1 MRAAL
6 GANDQPSTNRKEFLI
21 MSSLRRLAIS
31 LATVAAVAT
40 PAAAQEFYEGQTI
53 TCVVPYAPG
62 GGTDAFF
69 RVVVPHLAR
78 LIPGQ
83 PDIIINNMDGSG
95 GLRANNYA
103 SDGMPND
110 GSEMLCAP
118 WLSVAQVTQS
128 EGVRFDYSTM
138 RVVGG
143 ESSINTAVI
152 NADTMIDGDRSTV
165 GQGEQSLILAGLSPN
180 STLDLRQRLAYDILE
195 MDYLYVPGY
204 RGSAVQVPAFLS
216 GEVSIIGMNYGT
228 YAAAMKSA
236 LVDQGPGMLFV
247 EFPGYDADG
256 NPVPSDIMVDLGV
269 PTIQELYE
277 QMHGSAFPTDTMEAR
292 ALQLVEGLSSMGLSI
307 WLPEGAPDEALEA
320 LRAGWEALPNDP
332 EFIAA
337 HEEAFG
343 KPVSF
348 VSYEQALAAQQSV
361 AGVDPAM
368 VNFLLDFIAAG
379 AE

>member
-1 MRAAL
+1 M
-6 GANDQPSTNRKEFLI
+6 QSFKT
-21 MSSLRRLAIS
+21 LAIS
-31 LATVAAVAT
+31 LAVATAVAA
-40 PAAAQEFYEGQTI
+40 PAAAQDFYEGRTI

-62 GGTDAFF
+62 GGTDSFF

-83 PDIIINNMDGSG
+83 PKIIINNMDGSG

-103 SDGMPND
+103 SEDMPND

-118 WLSVAQVTQS
+118 WLAVAQVTQS

-143 ESSINTAVI
+143 ESSINTVVI
-152 NADTMIDGDRSTV
+152 NENTMVDGNRSTV
-165 GQGEQSLILAGLSPN
+165 GEGSQPLVLAGLSPS
-180 STLDLRQRLAYDILE
+180 STLDLRQRLAYDILGL
-195 MDYLYVPGY
+195 DYLYVPGY

-228 YAAAMKSA
+228 YAATMKAA
-236 LVDQGPGMLFV
+236 LVDQGPGMLFI

-256 NPVPSDIMVDLGV
+256 NPVASDVLAELGV
-269 PTIQELYE
+269 PTLQQLYE
-277 QMHGSAFPTDTMEAR
+277 EMHGSAFPTDSPEAQ
-292 ALQLVEGLSSMGLSI
+292 ALQLVEGLSSMGLSV
-307 WLPEGAPDEALEA
+307 WLPEGSPDEALEA
-320 LRAGWEALPNDP
+320 LRTGWEALPNDP
-332 EFIAA
+332 DFVTA

-343 KPVSF
+343 KPVGF
-348 VSYEQALAAQQSV
+348 LSYEQAVAAQQSV

-368 VNFLLDFIAAG
+368 VMFLQEFIAAG
-379 AE
+379 AQ

>member
-1 MRAAL
+1 MNRIKTLAVSLTAVTALAA
-6 GANDQPSTNRKEFLI
+6 P
-21 MSSLRRLAIS
+21 
-31 LATVAAVAT
+31 AVA
-40 PAAAQEFYEGQTI
+40 QDFYEGQTI

-83 PDIIINNMDGSG
+83 PEIIINNMDGSG

-103 SDGMPND
+103 SEDMPND

-152 NADTMIDGDRSTV
+152 NEETMVDGDRTTV
-165 GQGEQSLILAGLSPN
+165 GEGSQPVVLAGLSPS
-180 STLDLRQRLAYDILE
+180 STLDLRQRLAYDL
-195 MDYLYVPGY
+195 MGLDYLYVPGY

-228 YAAAMKSA
+228 YAATMEAA
-236 LVDQGPGMLFV
+236 LVDQGPGALYV
-247 EFPGYDADG
+247 EFASYDANG
-256 NPVPSDIMVDLGV
+256 NPVPSEIM
-269 PTIQELYE
+269 QEL
-277 QMHGSAFPTDTMEAR
+277 GIPTMEELYA
-292 ALQLVEGLSSMGLSI
+292 ATHDGGSPEGTEYDAYQLIAGLSSMGLSI
-307 WLPEGAPDEALEA
+307 WVPEGTSDEAFDA
-320 LRAGWEALPNDP
+320 IRAGWEALPNDP
-332 EFIAA
+332 DFIAA

-348 VSYEQALAAQQSV
+348 VTYDQAVAAQQSV
-361 AGVDPAM
+361 AGVPDEM
-368 VNFLLDFIAAG
+368 VTFLQGYIAAG
-379 AE
+379 SE

>member
-1 MRAAL
+1 MKSIKTLAL
-6 GANDQPSTNRKEFLI
+6 
-21 MSSLRRLAIS
+21 SLTA
-31 LATVAAVAT
+31 ATVLAV
-40 PAAAQEFYEGQTI
+40 PAMAEDFYAGKTI

-62 GGTDAFF
+62 GGTDSFF

-83 PDIIINNMDGSG
+83 PEIIINNMDGSG
-95 GLRANNYA
+95 GMRANNYA

-118 WLSVAQVTQS
+118 WLAVAQVTQS
-128 EGVRFDYSTM
+128 DGVRFDYAAM

-152 NADTMIDGDRSTV
+152 NKNTMIDGDRSTV
-165 GQGEQSLILAGLSPN
+165 GEGDQPLVLAGLSPS
-180 STLDLRQRLAYDILE
+180 STLDLRQRLAYDILGL
-195 MDYLYVPGY
+195 DYLYVPGY

-216 GEVSIIGMNYGT
+216 GEVSIIGMNFGT
-228 YAAAMKSA
+228 YAATMKAA

-256 NPVPSDIMVDLGV
+256 NLVSSDVMVELGV
-269 PTIQELYE
+269 PTLQELYQ
-277 QMHGSAFPTDTMEAR
+277 QMHGEAFPTDTAEAQ
-292 ALQLVEGLSSMGLSI
+292 ALQLVEGLSSMGLSV
-307 WLPEGAPDEALEA
+307 WLPEGTSDEALEA

-332 EFIAA
+332 DFIAA

-348 VSYEQALAAQQSV
+348 LSYDQAVAAQQSV
-361 AGVDPAM
+361 AGVDPEM
-368 VNFLLDFIAAG
+368 VTFLQEFIAAG
-379 AE
+379 SQ

>member
-1 MRAAL
+1 MKQIR
-6 GANDQPSTNRKEFLI
+6 T
-21 MSSLRRLAIS
+21 LAIS
-31 LATVAAVAT
+31 LAGATAIVA
-40 PAAAQEFYEGQTI
+40 PASAQEFYEDQTI

-62 GGTDAFF
+62 GGTDSFF

-83 PDIIINNMDGSG
+83 PEIIINNMDGSG

-118 WLSVAQVTQS
+118 WLAVAQVTQS
-128 EGVRFDYSTM
+128 EGVRFDYSAM

-152 NADTMIDGDRSTV
+152 NENTMVDGDRSTV
-165 GQGEQSLILAGLSPN
+165 GQGPQPLVLAGLSPS
-180 STLDLRQRLAYDILE
+180 STLDLRQRLAYDLLGL
-195 MDYLYVPGY
+195 DYLYVPGY

-228 YAAAMKSA
+228 YAANMGSA

-247 EFPGYDADG
+247 EFPGYDGDG
-256 NPVPSDIMVDLGV
+256 NPVPSDVMVDLGV
-269 PTIQELYE
+269 PTIQDLYE
-277 QMHGSAFPTDTMEAR
+277 QIHGEPFPTETDAAT
-292 ALQLVEGLSSMGLSI
+292 ALLLVEGLSSMGLSV

-348 VSYEQALAAQQSV
+348 LSYDQAVAAQQSV
-361 AGVDPAM
+361 AGVDPEM
-368 VNFLLDFIAAG
+368 VTFLQEFIAAG

>member
-1 MRAAL
+1 MTSIR
-6 GANDQPSTNRKEFLI
+6 T
-21 MSSLRRLAIS
+21 LAIS
-31 LATVAAVAT
+31 LAAATALAA
-40 PAAAQEFYEGQTI
+40 PAAAQDFYEGQTI

-83 PDIIINNMDGSG
+83 PEIIINNMDGSG

-110 GSEMLCAP
+110 GSEILCAP
-118 WLSVAQVTQS
+118 WLAVAQVTGS

-152 NADTMIDGDRSTV
+152 NENTMVDGDRSTV
-165 GQGEQSLILAGLSPN
+165 GQGSQPLVLAGLSPS
-180 STLDLRQRLAYDILE
+180 STLDLRQRLAYDILGI
-195 MDYLYVPGY
+195 DYLYVPGY

-228 YAAAMKSA
+228 YAATMEAA

-256 NPVPSDIMVDLGV
+256 NPVPTDVLVDLGV
-269 PTIQELYE
+269 PTIQQLYE
-277 QMHGSAFPTDTMEAR
+277 EMHGAEFPSDTPEAR
-292 ALQLVEGLSSMGLSI
+292 ALQLVEGLSSMGLSV

-320 LRAGWEALPNDP
+320 MRAGWEALPSDP
-332 EFIAA
+332 EFIEA
-337 HEEAFG
+337 HEQAFG
-343 KPVSF
+343 KPVGF
-348 VSYEQALAAQQSV
+348 LSYDQAVAAQQGV
-361 AGVDPAM
+361 AGADAELVT
-368 VNFLLDFIAAG
+368 FLQDFIAAG
-379 AE
+379 EQ